1 MGPISKPWD
10 FFHPENFNAFHD
22 GVLSGRRQLRACMG
36 AAVANRLAAET
47 SHNRV
52 TLAMVNLVS
61 RVHAM

>member
-1 MGPISKPWD
+1 MGPIRQPWD
-10 FFHPENFNAFHD
+10 FSLLEDLNALRD
-22 GVLSGRRQLRACMG
+22 EALSGRRQLRAWMG